1 VKDLSDA
8 QDHDRGG
15 LDQGGSN
22 LAFFQPQFS
31 NRVGGDHGRDLL
43 APDLISL
50 PPGQRDAVN
59 GGDIMPAAVT
69 RTVKRSRQSASSW

>member
-1 VKDLSDA
+1 
-8 QDHDRGG
+8 
-15 LDQGGSN
+15 
-22 LAFFQPQFS
+22 
-31 NRVGGDHGRDLL
+31 LL